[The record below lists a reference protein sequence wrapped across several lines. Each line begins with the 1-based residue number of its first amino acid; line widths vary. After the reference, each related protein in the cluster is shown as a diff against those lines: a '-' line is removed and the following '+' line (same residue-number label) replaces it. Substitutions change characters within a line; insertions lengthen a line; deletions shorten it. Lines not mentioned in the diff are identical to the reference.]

1 MRLPLLQIC
10 YLLHFLSEYDNV
22 SKLRNLWDILEA
34 LKSFWSELSLW
45 VTSCTFWI
53 ISWFVIVVIS
63 SSIAI
68 IIIIIIIIITIMI
81 IIIIIIIVVV
91 VIVII
96 IIIIIMT
103 VAVIIII
110 ILLYL
115 GSDFKSI
122 GYLGEANLV
131 RHGISVRH

>member
-68 IIIIIIIIITIMI
+68 IIIIIIIIII
-81 IIIIIIIVVV
+81 VV

-115 GSDFKSI
+115 GSDFTSI